1 VALFIIA
8 IGLVLTSLLLLAL
21 PLLRL
26 AKQALPI
33 GSLPAT
39 RTHGR
44 ESDRPVTERRVEEL
58 IREHLYG
65 QRVNV
70 SRRF

>member
-1 VALFIIA
+1 MALFIIA
-8 IGLVLTSLLLLAL
+8 IGLALTSLLLLAL

-26 AKQALPI
+26 AKEALPI

-39 RTHGR
+39 RIHGR
-44 ESDRPVTERRVEEL
+44 EIEVPVTDRRVEEL

-65 QRVNV
+65 RRFNV
-70 SRRF
+70 SRR